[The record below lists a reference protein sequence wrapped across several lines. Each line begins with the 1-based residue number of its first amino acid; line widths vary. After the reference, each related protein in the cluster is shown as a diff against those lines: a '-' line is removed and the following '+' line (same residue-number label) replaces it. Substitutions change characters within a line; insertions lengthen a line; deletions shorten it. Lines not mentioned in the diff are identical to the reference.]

1 MAAIEEL
8 FSTISGWLR
17 AFVELLF
24 GLALVL
30 LVVDVLFGIEQIDI
44 IGAVADFV
52 ESFTSQGV
60 IGLIVF
66 IIILA
71 VFKK

>member
-8 FSTISGWLR
+8 FNTIGGWLR

-30 LVVDVLFGIEQIDI
+30 LVIWVLFGVGIDVI
-44 IGAVADFV
+44 SNVAGFV

-71 VFKK
+71 IFKK

>member
-8 FSTISGWLR
+8 FSTIGGWLR

-30 LVVDVLFGIEQIDI
+30 LVVYVLFGVGIDVI
-44 IGAVADFV
+44 AQVSGFV

-71 VFKK
+71 IFKK

>member
-8 FSTISGWLR
+8 FNTIGGWLR

-30 LVVDVLFGIEQIDI
+30 LVIWVLFGVGIDV
-44 IGAVADFV
+44 IGNVADFV
-52 ESFTSQGV
+52 DSFTSRGV
-60 IGLIVF
+60 IGLIVI

-71 VFKK
+71 IFKK

>member
-8 FSTISGWLR
+8 FSTIGGWLR

-66 IIILA
+66 IIVLA

>member
-8 FSTISGWLR
+8 FNTIGGWLR

-30 LVVDVLFGIEQIDI
+30 LVIWVLFGVGIDV
-44 IGAVADFV
+44 IGNVADFV
-52 ESFTSQGV
+52 DSFTSRGV

-66 IIILA
+66 IIVLA
-71 VFKK
+71 IFKK